1 MNNGFN
7 IHEALRATPQY
18 KTALAQAM
26 QESGHEPE
34 AEETRGMAPSGQQA
48 LDDSSWPALADEA
61 LYGLVGD
68 IVRTIDPYT
77 EADKVA
83 VLITLLTMFGNC
95 VNASAH
101 FLVEYTKH
109 FVRLFV
115 ALVGRTAK
123 GRKGQSLST
132 LRYIFEQLDPD
143 WSSNRV
149 VFGGLS

>member
-1 MNNGFN
+1 MLHDSEPGFDFKNELRKSPVYQTTLAAVINNGDDEPSGAERGE
-7 IHEALRATPQY
+7 HDTVVDPVWPVLAEEALHG
-18 KTALAQAM
+18 LA
-26 QESGHEPE
+26 
-34 AEETRGMAPSGQQA
+34 
-48 LDDSSWPALADEA
+48 
-61 LYGLVGD
+61 GD
-68 IVRTIDPYT
+68 IVKAIDPYT

-83 VLITLLTMFGNC
+83 VLVTLLTMFGNC